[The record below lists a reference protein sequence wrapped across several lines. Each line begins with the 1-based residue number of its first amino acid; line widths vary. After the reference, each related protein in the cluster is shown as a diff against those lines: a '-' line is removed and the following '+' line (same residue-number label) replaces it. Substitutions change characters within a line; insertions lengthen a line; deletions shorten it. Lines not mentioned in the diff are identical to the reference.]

1 MVLGIPGVQ
10 HGARAVLDE
19 RQANLRPRRRVQ
31 ITFDVDD
38 FGTNGDRSST
48 IGGEHPPG
56 VTSDFRQRWCHK
68 KGSRSG
74 ASRRARARVR
84 LVRIDRD
91 DRDRPFRGER

>member
-31 ITFDVDD
+31 ITLDVED

-56 VTSDFRQRWCHK
+56 VTSDFRAALVPQERFTVRSEQAGSCPRP
-68 KGSRSG
+68 SRSN
-74 ASRRARARVR
+74 
-84 LVRIDRD
+84 
-91 DRDRPFRGER
+91 